1 MCKYDIDSSK
11 RNKAKSY
18 CLKSMHRL
26 ENYEANKGVKV
37 LLSPA
42 QLFVTPWT
50 AAHQTPLF
58 MGFSRQG

>member
-1 MCKYDIDSSK
+1 
-11 RNKAKSY
+11 
-18 CLKSMHRL
+18 MHRL